1 MIQRYVYFLVFS
13 SWRFGTRQGCAGTLP
28 SVCMVHVVTSV
39 LAEVR
44 SSLYSMAVA
53 FFFFLC
59 TQGFGRP
66 ARSLGKLINL
76 NKQDHRWWS
85 LRFFFFGFRF
95 FGFFLVHRVGFFVCL
110 LFFFGFSEFFFLP
123 DVSSPATDWFYL
135 LFPSC
140 PSLPLVGLFV
150 VSPALSLSLSR
161 WRRLSLSLSL
171 PFFPRLVSFFCNCLF
186 PAFPFP
192 PP

>member
-171 PFFPRLVSFFCNCLF
+171 SLF
-186 PAFPFP
+186 SRGW
-192 PP
+192 